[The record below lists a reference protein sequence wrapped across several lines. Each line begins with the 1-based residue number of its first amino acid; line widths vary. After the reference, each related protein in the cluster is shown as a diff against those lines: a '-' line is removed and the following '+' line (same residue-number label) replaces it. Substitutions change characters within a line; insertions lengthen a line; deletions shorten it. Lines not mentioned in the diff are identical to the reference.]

1 MLFDK
6 IGRKFYYPDET
17 GGELQ
22 ARETIYTGEKHYLN
36 TRVEPP
42 MFIAFPEFDDLI
54 LTPYVGMKGP
64 SKKDNTP
71 AMA

>member
-6 IGRKFYYPDET
+6 IGRKFYSREPT
-17 GGELQ
+17 G
-22 ARETIYTGEKHYLN
+22 ETIYTGEKHYLN

-54 LTPYVGMKGP
+54 LTPYVGMTDSS
-64 SKKDNTP
+64 SKKDNTI
-71 AMA
+71 